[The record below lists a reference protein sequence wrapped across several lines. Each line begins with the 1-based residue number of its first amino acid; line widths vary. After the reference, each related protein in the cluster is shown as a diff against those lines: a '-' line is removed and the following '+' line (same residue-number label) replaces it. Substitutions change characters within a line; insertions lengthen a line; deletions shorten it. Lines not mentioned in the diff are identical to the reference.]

1 MRYEQYGFRDEY
13 KSPPRTYGGFAI
25 IGQPFEGGVGVL
37 IKQRNGK
44 GSAPYQFDLPG
55 GRIEPSMDLSLANT
69 ALRETFEEVGIQGH
83 IVGAIGQPLW
93 LPIFKDGVLVRV
105 DCAAAFLVDAG
116 AQIPETSE
124 EALTVAVVNE
134 HSALGFSIVGLTN
147 DKDPRRGVFG
157 RTPILL
163 WDGLSITK
171 KPFFS
176 GPIPSE
182 VSGECRF
189 ESGDFGLVDDG
200 NYFARYNATTECLD
214 LFYRL
219 NPFEPSGR
227 FVGKLE
233 HLAQG

>member
-1 MRYEQYGFRDEY
+1 MIR
-13 KSPPRTYGGFAI
+13 
-25 IGQPFEGGVGVL
+25 
-37 IKQRNGK
+37 QRNGK
-44 GSAPYQFDLPG
+44 GSAPYQFARPG
-55 GRIEPSMDLSLANT
+55 GGIEPNMGLPLANT
-69 ALRETFEEVGIQGH
+69 ALREAFEGVGIPGH

-134 HSALGFSIVGLTN
+134 HSALGFSIVELTN

-157 RTPILL
+157 RTPIMLRE
-163 WDGLSITK
+163 GLSITK

-182 VSGECRF
+182 VGGECRF
-189 ESGDFGLVDDG
+189 ESGDFGLIDRRQLLRPG
-200 NYFARYNATTECLD
+200 QRNNSMRRPLLPT
-214 LFYRL
+214 
-219 NPFEPSGR
+219 
-227 FVGKLE
+227 
-233 HLAQG
+233 